1 MGEVC
6 CDCGVV
12 IVVIVV
18 LWIWWTVAVAFELLW
33 RLCRCVD
40 VVVVLV
46 LLTVVVEP
54 PIYCDCRKWWITEI
68 APLTYH
74 LGDDIEI
81 QFGRDE
87 FCLRTGL
94 SVLGITDDDENESCY
109 KNEPDF
115 TKPGSSFAFESYNK
129 NEDEKNVCFD
139 TVKENQQPVYHK
151 WKKFMSFKPDIP
163 ETPLYKSKP
172 IISKHYNKDSEV
184 SIGNT
189 FDNREAL
196 DLGVRLKALEEGYQ
210 FLSIRH
216 IRIGDNPNLLF
227 ISDRHPAIALAVH
240 NEFPLAFHGL
250 PVTMLAETY
259 RVMVQEWYFK
269 RREVAGSSL

>member
-1 MGEVC
+1 MNC
-6 CDCGVV
+6 
-12 IVVIVV
+12 
-18 LWIWWTVAVAFELLW
+18 FQ
-33 RLCRCVD
+33 
-40 VVVVLV
+40 
-46 LLTVVVEP
+46 VE
-54 PIYCDCRKWWITEI
+54 CLDDDTEI
-68 APLTYH
+68 VPLTYH

-87 FCLRTGL
+87 FCLVTGL
-94 SVLGITDDDENESCY
+94 RFGVDYSSLYSEGLIPFRRRVFDSSKDGHPITAKMLEDKIKRKQFFTINDKDAVSLCLLSILELVLLGQELRHNVSEWCLRLVNDRNSVLEITDDDENESCY

-216 IRIGDNPNLLF
+216 IRI
-227 ISDRHPAIALAVH
+227 
-240 NEFPLAFHGL
+240 
-250 PVTMLAETY
+250 
-259 RVMVQEWYFK
+259 
-269 RREVAGSSL
+269 